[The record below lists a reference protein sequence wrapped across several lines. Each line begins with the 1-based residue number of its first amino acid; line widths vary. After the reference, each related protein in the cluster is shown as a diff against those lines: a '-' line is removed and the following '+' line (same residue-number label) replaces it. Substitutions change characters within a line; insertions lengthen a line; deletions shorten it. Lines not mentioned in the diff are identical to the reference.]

1 MAQVDVPLCVDCRHC
16 EFHTTEGSPRGPTAV
31 VYRCVAMTGMPNPI
45 NGQPIVSGDCG
56 MMRLGCDCGR
66 EGKLFEPKGERQ

>member
-1 MAQVDVPLCVDCRHC
+1 MAQVDVPLCVDCKHC
-16 EFHTTEGSPRGPTAV
+16 EFHSADAFRTGTGSV
-31 VYRCVAMTGMPNPI
+31 IHRCIAMTGMMNPI
-45 NGQPIVSGDCG
+45 DGQPIVSADCG